1 MLSKENI
8 RQTTRKLLL
17 FENAL
22 TLQFISSKLIYI
34 EFILIFNQKVGE
46 ITFALFIEKEAS

>member
-22 TLQFISSKLIYI
+22 ALQFISSKLIYI